1 MEGADIAFVHL
12 GIAIKH
18 LRNEINIFGFPIAY
32 YGMII
37 GLGMLVG
44 IWVAQEDAKVREQ
57 DPELYL
63 DFALY
68 AIMWFFSGTTT
79 RIICCRFLICG
90 LAVWQFTVV

>member
-68 AIMWFFSGTTT
+68 AIIFA
-79 RIICCRFLICG
+79 II
-90 LAVWQFTVV
+90 